1 LTVAISTPSM
11 VIETGAFSPV
21 GVPGHY
27 TLGVPATAK
36 PPLRRD
42 AQRNRDRI
50 LAATRAAF
58 QERGLEVGVDEIAR
72 RAGVGMGTLY
82 RHFPNKD
89 ALVDAVVDAR
99 FAELTAAAEEALEA
113 EDAWDGFAGFLA
125 AAVRL
130 QATDRGFKDA
140 LAARGRDERRVKAAR
155 RRLHMVVERLVV
167 RGRDEGALRPDLAI
181 EDVTVLLWATGRIVE
196 RTADLVPDQ
205 AARFLAM
212 HLDALR
218 PEAAREPLPAGPL
231 SARQLQRALQTAPA
245 RRRAES

>member
-1 LTVAISTPSM
+1 VST
-11 VIETGAFSPV
+11 T
-21 GVPGHY
+21 
-27 TLGVPATAK
+27 TK

-82 RHFPNKD
+82 RHFPTKD
-89 ALVDAVVDAR
+89 ALIDAVVDAR
-99 FAELTAAAEEALEA
+99 FAELTALAEEALEA
-113 EDAWDGFAGFLA
+113 EDAWEGFAGFLD

-155 RRLHMVVERLVV
+155 RRLHTVIERLVA
-167 RGRDEGALRPDLAI
+167 RGREAGAVRADFVT

-205 AARFLAM
+205 AVRFLAM
-212 HLDALR
+212 HLDGLR
-218 PEAAREPLPAGPL
+218 PEAAREPGPAGPL
-231 SARQLQRALQTAPA
+231 TARQLQRALQAAPA
-245 RRRAES
+245 RRRADS